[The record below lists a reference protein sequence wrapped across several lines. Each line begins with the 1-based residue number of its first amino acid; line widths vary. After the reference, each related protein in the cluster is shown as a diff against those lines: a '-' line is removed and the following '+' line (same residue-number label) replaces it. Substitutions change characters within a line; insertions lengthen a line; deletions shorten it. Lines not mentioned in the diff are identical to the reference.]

1 MQLRCPNIL
10 WQVFQARTSCHE
22 ESGKSVTGKG
32 VSSMGLWT
40 LLLLKYFSVSSLV
53 LLLRIRGLGVG
64 VCPWAMLFIA
74 VDQERQRVV
83 GDF

>member
-1 MQLRCPNIL
+1 
-10 WQVFQARTSCHE
+10 
-22 ESGKSVTGKG
+22 
-32 VSSMGLWT
+32 MGLWT